1 MPVDKLYNSGKE
13 ALSCISDGDVVGVS
27 GFEGLGEPDSLLREL
42 SVMNVKNLKLVY
54 DFPVTRNSAGADLI
68 TSMCANGKVERLISC
83 NIPEKFQSSE
93 SGRLGN
99 CFLEII
105 DRNLIAEKLRITGAG
120 LAGVEFIRP
129 LDGNQQVKGIRLD
142 VALIKGLKSD
152 DLGNVIYLGTQ
163 RNWSPVMAM
172 AARITIAEVTE
183 FVPAGEID
191 PEGIIT
197 PGIYINRIICPE

>member
-1 MPVDKLYNSGKE
+1 M
-13 ALSCISDGDVVGVS
+13 
-27 GFEGLGEPDSLLREL
+27 
-42 SVMNVKNLKLVY
+42 
-54 DFPVTRNSAGADLI
+54 
-68 TSMCANGKVERLISC
+68 
-83 NIPEKFQSSE
+83 
-93 SGRLGN
+93 GN
-99 CFLEII
+99 CFFEII

-129 LDGNQQVKGIRLD
+129 LDGNQQVEGIRLD

-183 FVPAGEID
+183 FVPAGKID